1 MDHVERGLAVAGAQ
15 HVEGELGPRPDE
27 GAGEDVGVEGD
38 DLAAI
43 DGGLQHPTG
52 QFDGGLVVAAP
63 GLVEHRDHPG
73 VAQEEPRLVVIAAG
87 GHHSLGSPVINSVDE
102 GDYVKILAH
111 WGNWYKIKIAGPDG
125 WVKASVLDFD
135 YVDDPTPG
143 PNNVQACF
151 WGPLG
156 YVCVNS

>member
-1 MDHVERGLAVAGAQ
+1 MSFSLKTA
-15 HVEGELGPRPDE
+15 
-27 GAGEDVGVEGD
+27 
-38 DLAAI
+38 
-43 DGGLQHPTG
+43 
-52 QFDGGLVVAAP
+52 FVAAT
-63 GLVEHRDHPG
+63 L
-73 VAQEEPRLVVIAAG
+73 IAASATG
-87 GHHSLGSPVINSVDE
+87 SMAAQYAYVDHDAVVRNGHSLGAPIINSVDE

-125 WVKASVLDFD
+125 WVKAGVLDFD
-135 YVDDPTPG
+135 YYDDPNPG